1 MSGLK
6 LVTYKNKPYSIMLRK
21 KGKQNIIIA
30 EINVHGGRAEGTTEE
45 EAIEN
50 LQAVLGKLEHASNV
64 GKDKMLLG

>member
-1 MSGLK
+1 LPGLK

-21 KGKQNIIIA
+21 KGKENIIIA
-30 EINVHGGRAEGTTEE
+30 EINVHGGRAEGTTED

-64 GKDKMLLG
+64 GKDKLLLG

>member
-1 MSGLK
+1 
-6 LVTYKNKPYSIMLRK
+6 MLRK

-64 GKDKMLLG
+64 GKDKLLLG